1 MADSAAGRHFM
12 SAGFLFESTRDR
24 TEVLEAQRARPET
37 RPPTEAAGW
46 ELPGERVDL
55 TVPIRF
61 NLK

>member
-1 MADSAAGRHFM
+1 MRSIGSPTIPRLGWKND
-12 SAGFLFESTRDR
+12 GFGDR